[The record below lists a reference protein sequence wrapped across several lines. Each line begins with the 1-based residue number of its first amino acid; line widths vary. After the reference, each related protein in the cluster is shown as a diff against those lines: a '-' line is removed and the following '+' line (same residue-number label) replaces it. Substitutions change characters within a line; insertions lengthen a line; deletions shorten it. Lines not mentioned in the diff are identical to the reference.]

1 MSAITAGMVNAD
13 YLFLLTDVDCLY
25 DKNPRT
31 HPDALPIEVVDDISA
46 LEVDGMFELAALGC
60 FFRR

>member
-1 MSAITAGMVNAD
+1 MVNAD

-31 HPDALPIEVVDDISA
+31 HPDAKPVEVVDDISS
-46 LEVDGMFELAALGC
+46 LDVDGIGIIGVASLVN
-60 FFRR
+60 